1 MLPLKV
7 FQHFYVQLVELLPMK
22 NDLFIAMLYKNNLL
36 PGNLKEVIDSSH
48 TSISRASKFLDDV
61 IKPTI
66 RHDDRTRFDA
76 LLAVMKSCDDDA
88 LKKLSET
95 ISLALNQSPNSHAGM
110 CTTIGMPCKFL
121 YHMFHVALCHNM
133 SHVRT

>member
-1 MLPLKV
+1 MIYRKTEVMSPLKV
-7 FQHFYVQLVELLPMK
+7 FQQYYVQLVELLPMK
-22 NDLFIAMLYKNNLL
+22 NDIFIAMLYKNNLL
-36 PGNLKEVIDSSH
+36 PGNLKEVMDSSH
-48 TSISRASKFLDDV
+48 TSTSRASRFLDDV
-61 IKPTI
+61 IKPNL

-110 CTTIGMPCKFL
+110 GTTIEMPCKF
-121 YHMFHVALCHNM
+121 FM
-133 SHVRT
+133 SYVM